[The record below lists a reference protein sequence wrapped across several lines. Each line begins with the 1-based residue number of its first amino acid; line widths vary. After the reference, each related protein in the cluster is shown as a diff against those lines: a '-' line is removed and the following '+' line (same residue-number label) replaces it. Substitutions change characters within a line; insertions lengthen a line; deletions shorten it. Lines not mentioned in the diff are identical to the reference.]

1 LANDDRGA
9 GVSAIRVIVAE
20 DEAVIARRLARQIT
34 ETLGPNA
41 AVTIAG
47 SVADA
52 VAAVSQRPPDILVL
66 DLNLEGRD
74 GFELLRDPVLARC
87 PTIVVSAH
95 TDRALEA
102 YELGIRDFVPKPF
115 GRDRLALALHRA
127 CDGSARR
134 LERFAARDAS
144 ETRYLAIDEI
154 VLVRADGARSEIIL
168 TGNRVVR
175 DDRMLDRIQSLL
187 PTHFERVHRSFLVDV
202 RRVERLVTQE
212 GSRYAVT
219 LRDGTTLPVGRTRV
233 AALRARL
240 G

>member
-1 LANDDRGA
+1 MNP
-9 GVSAIRVIVAE
+9 IRVIVAE

-34 ETLGPNA
+34 ETLGPTG
-41 AVTIAG
+41 AVTITA
-47 SVADA
+47 SVAEA
-52 VAAVSQRPPDILVL
+52 IAAVSQAPPDILVL
-66 DLNLEGRD
+66 DLSLEGRD

-115 GRDRLALALHRA
+115 SRDRLALALHRA
-127 CDGSARR
+127 FDGAPRR
-134 LERFAARDAS
+134 LDRFAVRES
-144 ETRYLAIDEI
+144 NETRYVPIDEI
-154 VLVRADGARSEIIL
+154 VLVRADGARSEIVL
-168 TGNRVVR
+168 SGNRVVR

-187 PTHFERVHRSFLVDV
+187 PPHFERIHRSFLVDV
-202 RRVERLVTQE
+202 SKIERLVAQE
-212 GSRYAVT
+212 GSRYAIT

-233 AALRARL
+233 ASLRARF

>member
-1 LANDDRGA
+1 
-9 GVSAIRVIVAE
+9 VSSIHVPLIRVIVAE

-34 ETLGPNA
+34 DTLGPNT

-47 SVADA
+47 TVTDA
-52 VAAVSQRPPDILVL
+52 VAAVSQQPPDILVL

-74 GFELLRDPVLARC
+74 GFELLRDPVIGRC

-115 GRDRLALALHRA
+115 GRDRLALALNRA
-127 CDGSARR
+127 FAGGPRR
-134 LERFAARDAS
+134 IERFAARDTNQ
-144 ETRYLAIDEI
+144 TRYVVLDDI
-154 VLVRADGARSEIIL
+154 VHVRADGSRSEIVL
-168 TGNRVVR
+168 TGNRVIR
-175 DDRMLDRIQSLL
+175 DDRMLDRLQSLL
-187 PTHFERVHRSFLVDV
+187 PSHFERVHRSFLVDV
-202 RRVERLVTQE
+202 RKVESLVAQA

-233 AALRARL
+233 ASLRARL

>member
-1 LANDDRGA
+1 M
-9 GVSAIRVIVAE
+9 SSIRVVVAE

-34 ETLGPNA
+34 DTLGPNA

-47 SVADA
+47 SVAEA
-52 VAAVSQRPPDILVL
+52 VAAVSERPPDILVL

-74 GFELLRDPVLARC
+74 GFELLRNPVLGRC

-115 GRDRLALALHRA
+115 GRDRLAVALHRA
-127 CDGSARR
+127 VDAGPRR
-134 LERFAARDAS
+134 LERFAARDANQ
-144 ETRYLAIDEI
+144 TRYIAMDEI
-154 VLVRADGARSEIIL
+154 VLVRAGGARSEIVL

-187 PTHFERVHRSFLVDV
+187 PPYFERVHRSFLVDI
-202 RRVERLVTQE
+202 RKVERLVAQE

-233 AALRARL
+233 ASLRARL

>member
-1 LANDDRGA
+1 MNP
-9 GVSAIRVIVAE
+9 IRVVVAE

-34 ETLGPNA
+34 DTLGVV

-47 SVADA
+47 SVAAA
-52 VAAVSQRPPDILVL
+52 VAAVSHRGPDILVL

-74 GFELLRDPVLARC
+74 GFDLLRDPVLARC

-95 TDRALEA
+95 TERALEA

-115 GRDRLALALHRA
+115 SRDRLALALHRA
-127 CDGSARR
+127 LDGAPRR
-134 LERFAARDAS
+134 LERFAVRDS
-144 ETRYLAIDEI
+144 NETRYVAIDEI
-154 VLVRADGARSEIIL
+154 VFVRADGARSEIVL
-168 TGNRVVR
+168 SGKRVVR
-175 DDRMLDRIQSLL
+175 DDRMLDRIQTLL
-187 PTHFERVHRSFLVDV
+187 PPHFERIHRSFLVDV
-202 RRVERLVTQE
+202 SKIERLVAQE

-233 AALRARL
+233 ASLRARF

>member
-1 LANDDRGA
+1 MN
-9 GVSAIRVIVAE
+9 AINIVVAE
-20 DEAVIARRLARQIT
+20 DEAVVARRLARQIM
-34 ETLGPNA
+34 ETLGPKT

-47 SVADA
+47 SVSEAI
-52 VAAVSQRPPDILVL
+52 AAVSQSRPDILVL

-74 GFELLRDPVLARC
+74 GFELLRDPVLGRC

-115 GRDRLALALHRA
+115 GRDRLAVALHRA
-127 CDGSARR
+127 FENGPRR
-134 LERFAARDAS
+134 LERLAARDANQ
-144 ETRYLAIDEI
+144 TRYVAIDEI
-154 VLVRADGARSEIIL
+154 LYVRADGARSEIVL
-168 TGNRVVR
+168 AQSRVIR
-175 DDRMLDRIQSLL
+175 DDRMLDRIQALL
-187 PTHFERVHRSFLVDV
+187 PSHFERVHRSFLVDV
-202 RRVERLVTQE
+202 RKVECLSAQE

-233 AALRARL
+233 ASLRARL